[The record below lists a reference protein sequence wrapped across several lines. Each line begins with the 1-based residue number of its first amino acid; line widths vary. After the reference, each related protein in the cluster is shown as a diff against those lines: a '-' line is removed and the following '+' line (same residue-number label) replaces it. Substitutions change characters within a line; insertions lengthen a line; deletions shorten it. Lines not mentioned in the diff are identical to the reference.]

1 VTPDQTTEQR
11 LSECIAAVFPEL
23 LPDELPRAGSASM
36 PNWDSLAMVTL
47 VSLVEEEFGI
57 SFPPD
62 DYAYAASYA
71 LLLDY
76 LRSRLDE

>member
-1 VTPDQTTEQR
+1 VTTGQMTQQR
-11 LSECIAAVFPEL
+11 LDDCIATVFPEISR
-23 LPDELPRAGSASM
+23 DELRRAGSASV

-47 VSLVEEEFGI
+47 VSLLEEEFGI
-57 SFPPD
+57 TFPPD

-76 LRSRLDE
+76 MRSRVDA

>member
-11 LSECIAAVFPEL
+11 LVECIAAVFPEL
-23 LPDELPRAGSASM
+23 SRAELARAGSASM